1 MDKTSQKVLL
11 EILCKIELLQ
21 SQKITCFKSIAILTK
36 VIQMDYLLFLETML
50 QEVP

>member
-21 SQKITCFKSIAILTK
+21 SLKITCFKLIVILTK